1 MSNKLFIV
9 LIGCLSI
16 LPITWTQ
23 KFGYV
28 TPDGPAN
35 WSTIDPSWAICGN
48 GLRQSPINVPTAEV
62 ENSTELHLT
71 LVNEELTVN
80 GTLEN
85 NQHTVEFHIDSAD
98 ATRPFFTALYGRP
111 NNFPDAVYVLQ
122 QFHFHWAADD
132 TSGSENQIDGRS
144 SVAELHFV
152 TQKILF
158 NSTEAGSV
166 NNGFLVLAIKLRIC
180 ETSDLYPV
188 FGPNNAYLSQVR
200 AYPDNVTGI
209 SLKLE
214 DIYSCDGPCT
224 DENNYYVFQ
233 GSFTTPPCTEA
244 VIWWLAQDMLCISQT
259 QLDMLRTQN
268 VTVAGPPLVSNTR
281 PIQNLNERI
290 ILTNV
295 QSSVSYLLI

>member
-1 MSNKLFIV
+1 M
-9 LIGCLSI
+9 
-16 LPITWTQ
+16 
-23 KFGYV
+23 
-28 TPDGPAN
+28 
-35 WSTIDPSWAICGN
+35 
-48 GLRQSPINVPTAEV
+48 
-62 ENSTELHLT
+62 HLT
-71 LVNEELTVN
+71 LINEELTVI

-85 NQHTVEFHIDSAD
+85 NQHTVEFHLDSAD
-98 ATRPFFTALYGRP
+98 STRPVFTALYGRP

-122 QFHFHWAADD
+122 QFHFHWSADD

-152 TQKILF
+152 TQNIRF
-158 NSTEAGSV
+158 NSTEAGFA
-166 NNGFLVLAIKLRIC
+166 NNGFLVLAIKVRLC
-180 ETSDLYPV
+180 EASDLYPV
-188 FGPNNAYLSQVR
+188 FGPNNAYLARIR
-200 AYPDNVTGI
+200 AYPDSVMNI

-259 QLDMLRTQN
+259 QLDMLRAQN
-268 VTVAGPPLVSNTR
+268 VTAAGPALVSNTR
-281 PIQNLNERI
+281 PIQDLNQRT

-295 QSSVSYLLI
+295 LSSVSYCIQSGLLIMNKISFA